1 MMDIFKAIGRA
12 ISTAVKKRMHD
23 DLEYPV
29 KILEVMYP
37 DGIQP
42 EQYRALYITTQ
53 EISKLVESC
62 KEAGS
67 EER

>member
-1 MMDIFKAIGRA
+1 MDICKVIGQAIGNV
-12 ISTAVKKRMHD
+12 VKEKMKE

-29 KILEVMYP
+29 KILEVLYP
-37 DGIQP
+37 NGISP
-42 EQYRALYITTQ
+42 EQYRALYLTTQ
-53 EISKLVESC
+53 EICKLVESC